1 MSKFS
6 QFLKG
11 SAKKPTKRPV
21 PRSLDEIKKELAT
34 TSYEL
39 GQARYHQEVYQKDA
53 ENKIRRM
60 DELNR
65 EGTERQALDKAAT
78 ASQAV
83 KNG

>member
-11 SAKKPTKRPV
+11 SNKQPTKRPA
-21 PRSLDEIKKELAT
+21 PRSLDEIKKDLAT

-39 GQARYHQEVYQKDA
+39 GQARYHEEVYSKDA

-60 DELNR
+60 NELNR
-65 EGTERQALDKAAT
+65 EGTERQALDAAKSKGAT
-78 ASQAV
+78 
-83 KNG
+83 NE

>member
-1 MSKFS
+1 MSFK

-11 SAKKPTKRPV
+11 SPKKPATRQA

-39 GQARYHQEVYQKDA
+39 GQARYHQEVYTKDA

-65 EGTERQALDKAAT
+65 EGTERQALDNAAKAKEA
-78 ASQAV
+78 